1 MTQCGKESKGSRDA
15 KRSLRLF
22 EQCFS
27 RVRMSQSANRF
38 DLLRLVFASGVFV
51 YHAIVLASLD
61 VGGVW
66 EARLAVLAETC
77 IQGFFIVSG
86 ALVYGSWE
94 RSKGLADYAGKRVR
108 RLYPAYLVIILV
120 PAIISFFL
128 SFDIGAVGRYLAAN
142 AVFLNFLEPNLPGLF
157 VENRF
162 TEVNGALWTLKIEV
176 LFYMSVPIL
185 AFFLTR
191 MKQLW
196 WVGLAVLYL
205 GGVVWALSV
214 PQLVEGFLGER
225 IARQLP
231 GQMAYFASGMMLWR
245 VWDWAKTQS
254 GLFLLIGGLVTLISF
269 LIPFGEV
276 FRAAGLAAL
285 IVGMAFIPGPALN
298 AARWGDVSY
307 GVYIVHF
314 PILQTMV
321 AFGLFTQL
329 GTLGGFAAATVLV
342 FGLSYGLWWLI
353 EKPALRP
360 DSHYRQVS
368 KTE

>member
-1 MTQCGKESKGSRDA
+1 MTQP
-15 KRSLRLF
+15 
-22 EQCFS
+22 
-27 RVRMSQSANRF
+27 ANRF
-38 DLLRLVFASGVFV
+38 DFLRLVFACGVFL
-51 YHAIVLASLD
+51 YHAVVLASLD

-94 RSKGLADYAGKRVR
+94 RSQGLSDYAGKRVR

-120 PAIISFFL
+120 PAAIGLAL
-128 SFDIGAVGRYLAAN
+128 SFDFGAVGRYLAAN
-142 AVFLNFLEPNLPGLF
+142 LVFLNFLEPNLPGVF
-157 VENRF
+157 AENRF

-176 LFYMSVPIL
+176 LFYMCVPIL
-185 AFFLTR
+185 AFILTG
-191 MKQLW
+191 MKRLW
-196 WVGLAVLYL
+196 WLGLAVLYL

-214 PQLVEGFLGER
+214 PQLIEGFLGER

-231 GQMAYFASGMMLWR
+231 GQMAYFASGMVLWR
-245 VWDWAKTQS
+245 FWDWAKAQS
-254 GLFLLIGGLVTLISF
+254 GLLLLTGGLVTLVSF

-276 FRAAGLAAL
+276 LRAAGLAAL
-285 IVGMAFIPGPALN
+285 IAGIAFMPGPALN

-314 PILQTMV
+314 PILQAMV
-321 AFGLFTQL
+321 AFGVFTQL
-329 GTLGGFAAATVLV
+329 GAVGGFAAATVLV